1 MPALSIGERN
11 TSLIRYVD
19 DVEEDVMA
27 HGDFERLTPQAID
40 QVWLRLRTGHA
51 AKPTAR
57 ELGLCTG
64 TVRAYLLRCG
74 GIKPVPRQRAA
85 GRLRMEERE
94 EISRG
99 LAAGLSYRMI
109 AHALGRPAS
118 TVSREVAANGG
129 IKRYRAARADQLAW
143 GRAARPKRC
152 RLAENPVLRAIVED
166 KLAQRWSPQQIAGW
180 LKMTYPDDSEMQV
193 SHESIYRTLYVQS
206 RGGLRKELT
215 SYLRTGRVIRRPKGV
230 RVPDGRGGRPN
241 TLHISARPAEAHDR
255 AVPGHWE
262 GDLVF
267 GKGMSPVATLVER
280 STRFLMMVAL
290 PGGNHKADAVA
301 DALAAAVTTLPDK
314 LAKSLTWDLGHEMAE
329 HQRFTIAT
337 GVQVYFCDPKSPWQR
352 GSNENTNGL
361 LRQYL
366 PRRLDFRTL
375 TQADFDAIAQELNDR
390 PRQTLGFK
398 SPSQALAE
406 VLR

>member
-1 MPALSIGERN
+1 
-11 TSLIRYVD
+11 
-19 DVEEDVMA
+19 MA
-27 HGDFERLTPQAID
+27 HGDYERLTPQAID
-40 QVWLRLRTGHA
+40 QVWLRLRAGQA

-74 GIKPVPRQRAA
+74 GIRPVPRRRAA
-85 GRLRMEERE
+85 GRLRLEERE

-99 LAAGLSYRMI
+99 LAAGRSYRAI
-109 AHALGRPAS
+109 ARALGRPAS

-129 IKRYRAARADQLAW
+129 TKRYRAARADQSAW
-143 GRAARPKRC
+143 ARAARPKTC
-152 RLAENPVLRAIVED
+152 RLTEHPLLRAIVEE
-166 KLAQRWSPQQIAGW
+166 KLARRWSPQQIAGW
-180 LKMTYPDDSEMQV
+180 LKVTYPNDPEMQV

-206 RGGLRKELT
+206 RGALRRELT
-215 SYLRTGRVIRRPKGV
+215 AYLRTGRVIRRPKGV
-230 RVPDGRGGRPN
+230 RLPDGRGGRPN
-241 TLHISARPAEAHDR
+241 TLHISARPAEADDR

-280 STRFLMMVAL
+280 STRFLMLVAL

-301 DALAAAVTTLPDK
+301 DALAAAVTTLPDQ

-375 TQADFDAIAQELNDR
+375 TQADLDAIAQELNDR
-390 PRQTLGFK
+390 PRQTLNFK
-398 SPSQALAE
+398 TPSQALAE

>member
-1 MPALSIGERN
+1 VG
-11 TSLIRYVD
+11 
-19 DVEEDVMA
+19 
-27 HGDFERLTPQAID
+27 HGDYERLTPEAID
-40 QVWLRLRTGHA
+40 QVWLRLRAGQA

-57 ELGLCTG
+57 QLGLCTG

-74 GIKPVPRQRAA
+74 GIKPQPRRRGAC
-85 GRLRMEERE
+85 RLSVEERE

-99 LAAGLSYRMI
+99 LAAGLSYRAI
-109 AHALGRPAS
+109 AAGLGRDPS
-118 TVSREVAANGG
+118 TVSREVAANRG
-129 IKRYRAARADQLAW
+129 RRQYRAARADRQAW
-143 GRAARPKRC
+143 TRATRPKVC
-152 RLAENPVLRAIVED
+152 KLAANLVLRDIVEE
-166 KLAQRWSPQQIAGW
+166 KLLLRWSPQQIAGW
-180 LKMTYPDDSEMQV
+180 LKLTYPDSPEMLV

-206 RGGLRKELT
+206 RGALRKEL
-215 SYLRTGRVIRRPKGV
+215 SRYLRTGRVIRRPKGV
-230 RVPDGRGGRPN
+230 RLADGRGGRPN
-241 TLHISARPAEAHDR
+241 TLHISERPPEADDR

-280 STRFLMMVAL
+280 STRFLMLVAL
-290 PGGNHKADAVA
+290 PGGHHQADAVA
-301 DALAAAVTTLPDK
+301 DALAAAITTLPK
-314 LAKSLTWDLGHEMAE
+314 QLARSLTWDLGHEMAQ
-329 HQRFTIAT
+329 HQRFTIET
-337 GVQVYFCDPKSPWQR
+337 GVQVFFCDPKSPWQR

-375 TQADFDAIAQELNDR
+375 TQADLDAIADELNGR

-398 SPSQALAE
+398 TPSQALVE